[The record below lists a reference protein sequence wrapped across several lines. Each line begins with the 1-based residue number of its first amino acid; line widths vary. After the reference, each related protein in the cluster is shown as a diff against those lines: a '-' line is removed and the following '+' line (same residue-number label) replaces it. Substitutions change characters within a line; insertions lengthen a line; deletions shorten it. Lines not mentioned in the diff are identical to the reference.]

1 MDLFR
6 SWSDE
11 KLWKLVAMG
20 NVEKFSYGQLISE
33 DFVESSSIMFVC
45 RVRGL
50 GWGCE
55 AGKGVPDTTSIWW
68 PNRRAELCS
77 AAPQFT
83 AFSEFLCSGYKRQMT
98 PFLPQRVAVNVK
110 IQNCYIRADRIPTT

>member
-11 KLWKLVAMG
+11 KLWKLVAVG

-55 AGKGVPDTTSIWW
+55 AGKGVPNTTSVRW
-68 PNRRAELCS
+68 PSRQGLS
-77 AAPQFT
+77 SVPQHRN
-83 AFSEFLCSGYKRQMT
+83 SL
-98 PFLPQRVAVNVK
+98 PFLSFCVLDTK
-110 IQNCYIRADRIPTT
+110 GK